1 MFGYPAA
8 GDIDN
13 DGKVDLVVG
22 APIHRHGFARAG
34 RVYLL
39 GTAAVVEFNFCDD
52 GPINNPITQPMN
64 IMDGAPACGGSCSC
78 VASACIDMH
87 RDDAWFGQGLDVAD
101 VNNDGADD
109 LVVGSPSDGI
119 TVESR
124 VYIKKGPIPAL
135 PGTYAVTYPSPY
147 GAADSC
153 IGCGDAEFNEM
164 GTDLAAADYDADGNA
179 ELYIGTAHYSSAG
192 KLRNGGVLAFPGG
205 SYSALTNS
213 ASVASVVWFG
223 RLDNGN
229 LGHGVDLGDLDD
241 DGSFDLS
248 TGGFGFGDMDGTT
261 HVIRDANTDPC
272 AWLIC
277 NDLNE
282 CTSDSCVAGACVY
295 ASLGAGT
302 ACTDDGNECTNDVCD
317 ASSPAVCTHPVLA
330 DGTACTDDSLYC
342 TGAETCQAGAC
353 TSAGDP
359 CLGGAECEDTCDEL
373 TDSCNSVANTPCTS
387 DGNECTDDVCDGTGG
402 CMHPTVADGT
412 ACTDDTLF
420 CTGAETCQSG
430 SCVSA
435 GDPCS
440 GGAECADTCDDA
452 DNTCNSLA
460 GTGCTDDGNECTE
473 DECDGAGACSHPAL
487 AAGTA
492 CTDDGSE
499 CTDDECDGAGVCS
512 HPALAAGT
520 ACTDDGSECTDDEC
534 DGAGV
539 CSHPALAAGTAC
551 TDDGNECTD
560 DECDGVGSCAHPAL
574 ADDTACTDDG
584 QYCTGTETCQ
594 AGICTGSGDPCIALG
609 TCQECNEG
617 TDGCDDTDIDSDDIC
632 DDDDNCSA
640 DFNPDQLNSDC
651 PPGGTDTGFGGIDCA
666 GVLTSSEL
674 GCCDGGDVCDAC
686 PANNDD
692 TKCDATLSGGQS
704 IGAAGGSFTL
714 GGCISVDIPAGA
726 LADHTSISVS
736 TGAESSTNPLI
747 SGDPIKLKKA
757 GGSSVHKYIILPHG
771 QTFLTPV
778 TLEFCWDDSDS
789 DGTVDLGTCDLD
801 PTLTC
806 DSSADCGAFAPCN
819 GGGSMPEN
827 KLLLRREGAN
837 YDYAGFGTSA
847 PGSVQKCGD
856 TEHQTAIT
864 CGPAVAVAD
873 CADVPGTD
881 MASVANCCDMTANTW
896 PWQTCNFSEYYFG
909 ELAGDLVPG
918 KGSEK
923 TDCHVEWSV
932 VNPFNAADKYDRR
945 GLLNY
950 KQSCTDGDSNCDK
963 DGEANGTCVFEVGL
977 CLNVDD
983 RRLFHKKTL
992 EQVCAPNAIDV
1003 FELKKPKPDSRRLHE
1018 ADAADALLAA
1028 VMELDGQATLGGHRL
1043 NEITFSGAGY
1053 QNGDACTNT
1062 VQVEVPLNGRS
1073 RAKGKI
1079 VAGVE
1084 TMGSAEDG
1092 AVKDKDKLLFRC
1104 YSAN

>member
-1 MFGYPAA
+1 MKNFLGDFTDSFSGATLHLSGVVKYVFSAFRCRSILLLTSALFCLALLLPGAALADPLCGGTGGCWDGNPCTDDCGDAFGPQGCSFPDFPNFTPCLGSDGDFCNSACVSGECVDNTPASCDDENYCTDSFCHSPEGCVHLDRADGTPCTCETNDTCLDGECTGDPSELDPDCDDRNACTIDSCNEPPARGRPTGFSCSNSFTTTAGSSCSDGLFCNGGETCAGTCADVGGCFFGSCPSGTFCSGGTCYP
-8 GDIDN
+8 N
-13 DGKVDLVVG
+13 T
-22 APIHRHGFARAG
+22 PISCSEDSNCPASTPQC
-34 RVYLL
+34 L
-39 GTAAVVEFNFCDD
+39 GTGVCNPQSGLVPNILCLLFGDPGCASCQEDTNSCFPPAGTICDD
-52 GPINNPITQPMN
+52 GAFCNGPETC
-64 IMDGAPACGGSCSC
+64 DGAGTCQADGS
-78 VASACIDMH
+78 
-87 RDDAWFGQGLDVAD
+87 
-101 VNNDGADD
+101 
-109 LVVGSPSDGI
+109 
-119 TVESR
+119 
-124 VYIKKGPIPAL
+124 
-135 PGTYAVTYPSPY
+135 
-147 GAADSC
+147 
-153 IGCGDAEFNEM
+153 GDPCA
-164 GTDLAAADYDADGNA
+164 GNA
-179 ELYIGTAHYSSAG
+179 ECNDVCDEI
-192 KLRNGGVLAFPGG
+192 NDDCE
-205 SYSALTNS
+205 
-213 ASVASVVWFG
+213 VA
-223 RLDNGN
+223 
-229 LGHGVDLGDLDD
+229 
-241 DGSFDLS
+241 
-248 TGGFGFGDMDGTT
+248 DGT
-261 HVIRDANTDPC
+261 P
-272 AWLIC
+272 
-277 NDLNE
+277 
-282 CTSDSCVAGACVY
+282 
-295 ASLGAGT
+295 
-302 ACTDDGNECTNDVCD
+302 CTDDG
-317 ASSPAVCTHPVLA
+317 LW
-330 DGTACTDDSLYC
+330 
-342 TGAETCQAGAC
+342 
-353 TSAGDP
+353 
-359 CLGGAECEDTCDEL
+359 
-373 TDSCNSVANTPCTS
+373 
-387 DGNECTDDVCDGTGG
+387 
-402 CMHPTVADGT
+402 
-412 ACTDDTLF
+412 
-420 CTGAETCQSG
+420 
-430 SCVSA
+430 
-435 GDPCS
+435 
-440 GGAECADTCDDA
+440 
-452 DNTCNSLA
+452 
-460 GTGCTDDGNECTE
+460 
-473 DECDGAGACSHPAL
+473 
-487 AAGTA
+487 
-492 CTDDGSE
+492 
-499 CTDDECDGAGVCS
+499 
-512 HPALAAGT
+512 
-520 ACTDDGSECTDDEC
+520 
-534 DGAGV
+534 
-539 CSHPALAAGTAC
+539 
-551 TDDGNECTD
+551 
-560 DECDGVGSCAHPAL
+560 
-574 ADDTACTDDG
+574 
-584 QYCTGTETCQ
+584 CTGTETCQ
-594 AGICTGSGDPCIALG
+594 STVCTGAGDPCFGMG
-609 TCQECNEG
+609 TCIACNDDLDNCE
-617 TDGCDDTDIDSDDIC
+617 DTDLDVDLIC
-632 DDDDNCSA
+632 APADNCPVEY
-640 DFNPDQLNSDC
+640 NPDQLNSDC

-666 GVLTSSEL
+666 SVLTSSEL
-674 GCCDGGDVCDAC
+674 GCCDGGDVCDVC

-692 TKCDATLSGGQS
+692 TQCNATLSGGQS

-726 LADHTSISVS
+726 LGAHTSISVS
-736 TGAESSTNPLI
+736 TGAESSSNPLI

-801 PTLTC
+801 PNLTC

-896 PWQTCNFSEYYFG
+896 PWQTCNFSEYYLG

-983 RRLFHKKTL
+983 PRLFHKKTL

-1028 VMELDGQATLGGHRL
+1028 VMELDEQATLGGHRL

-1104 YSAN
+1104 DSPN